1 MDALWQVL
9 FPDLFIFNSYSLASY
24 LFYFSLLLFLYNIYS
39 LLLVC
44 TLHCEI
50 K

>member
-9 FPDLFIFNSYSLASY
+9 FPDLFIFNSCFLASY

-39 LLLVC
+39 LLFVC
-44 TLHCEI
+44 TLQCEI
-50 K
+50 N

>member
-39 LLLVC
+39 LLFVC
-44 TLHCEI
+44 TLQCEI
-50 K
+50 N